1 MMPTIKKKLWK
12 IWSGLIPFYYSHFKK
27 MDIGSNVVIAR
38 TATIDK
44 NINPRGIH
52 IGDNTWV
59 LRNAIIL
66 AHDYCRGANSI
77 GKRFDTY
84 IGKNSVIG
92 VNSII
97 LPGVR
102 IGDHC
107 VIGAGAVVTK
117 DVPAHCTVVGNPARI
132 IRTGVVV
139 SDNGQIIE
147 EGIKCI
153 KDMSN
158 GC

>member
-1 MMPTIKKKLWK
+1 MKLRAKLWIILTELHPK
-12 IWSGLIPFYYSHFKK
+12 YLKK
-27 MDIGSNVVIAR
+27 RFGMDLGKHVKIAR
-38 TATIDK
+38 TAVLDK

-66 AHDYCRGANSI
+66 AHDYCRGTNGR

-84 IGKNSVIG
+84 IGNNSVIG
-92 VNSII
+92 VCSII

-102 IGDHC
+102 IGSHC
-107 VIGAGAVVTK
+107 VVAAGAVVTK
-117 DVPAHCTVVGNPARI
+117 DVPDHCTVAGNPAKI

-139 SDNGQIIE
+139 SDNGQIVE
-147 EGIKCI
+147 EGTKCI
-153 KDMSN
+153 KDISN
-158 GC
+158 DC